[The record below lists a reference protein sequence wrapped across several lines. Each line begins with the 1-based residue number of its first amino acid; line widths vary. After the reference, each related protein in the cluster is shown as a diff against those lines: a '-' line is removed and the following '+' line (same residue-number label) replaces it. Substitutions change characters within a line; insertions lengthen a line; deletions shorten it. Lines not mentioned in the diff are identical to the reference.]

1 MIDSYF
7 SVERSGPFFQ
17 RNSLSP
23 GAIHNNSR
31 RHTVRI
37 AFSKY
42 TQTAFI
48 HATPKA
54 ISGGTLLDR
63 YHQDHRIKPID
74 GDNDDN
80 DDDGHGNDKN
90 HSFTEKTLR
99 ASSSFELFRHFL
111 IYSL

>member
-17 RNSLSP
+17 RNSLST
-23 GAIHNNSR
+23 GAIHKNSR

-37 AFSKY
+37 TFSKY

-48 HATPKA
+48 YATPKA
-54 ISGGTLLDR
+54 ISGGTLLDK

-74 GDNDDN
+74 GDDDN
-80 DDDGHGNDKN
+80 DDDGHGDDKN
-90 HSFTEKTLR
+90 HSFTEKTLGAR
-99 ASSSFELFRHFL
+99 SSFVLFTHFL
-111 IYSL
+111 I